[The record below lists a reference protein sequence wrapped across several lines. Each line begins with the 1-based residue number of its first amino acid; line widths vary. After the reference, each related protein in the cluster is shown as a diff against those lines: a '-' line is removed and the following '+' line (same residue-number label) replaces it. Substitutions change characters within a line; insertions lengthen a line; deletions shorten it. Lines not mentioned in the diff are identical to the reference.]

1 MAITPELNHL
11 YEQHFRTIPQLGGAQ
26 VQLPLS
32 TSGACIVDRS
42 GRRVKLASINWSGAH
57 MCRHCISGLEYRR
70 LADLCKE
77 VRSMGFNCVRLTFS
91 LQMLYENPV
100 VPSKFLTAN
109 PELIGKRAMDLFDL
123 AVQ

>member
-1 MAITPELNHL
+1 
-11 YEQHFRTIPQLGGAQ
+11 
-26 VQLPLS
+26 
-32 TSGACIVDRS
+32 
-42 GRRVKLASINWSGAH
+42 
-57 MCRHCISGLEYRR
+57 
-70 LADLCKE
+70 
-77 VRSMGFNCVRLTFS
+77 MGFNCVRLTFS